1 MENKQ
6 HNFEEL
12 TVQATAC
19 LKNKLLRAD
28 GTLHF
33 YNYHWRRIRRF
44 MKLQSIEFVDANVCR
59 DYLLS
64 EFDNRDFDKLTK
76 NEKDTVKTINSLIE
90 FIETGTIQGRK
101 ETTDFEGSIG
111 KLMMDYLAF
120 KRSQRLASHT
130 VDEYEQHLNR
140 FLRFLKKDKV
150 ATIKNVDLVHLLN
163 YIRQIDTRKIS
174 LAHIAIR
181 TLHDFFKYLFEQGV
195 IETNISSMIP
205 KDNYKAQPRIPST
218 YTRKEIEQ
226 LISSV
231 DVSNACGKRDY
242 AIILLAARL
251 GLRASDIACL
261 KFENVLWDKH
271 CIELIQYKTGKKH
284 ELPLLAEVGNAM
296 IEYLKYA
303 RPKSNE
309 PFFFLCAR
317 SPFNP
322 ISSSVIRQIVDH
334 HFAKTDIN
342 TSHRRHGPHALRHSL
357 AGRLLEQQTTLPV
370 ISEVLGHTNTESTK
384 FYLRIDL
391 TSLRQCILEV
401 PEVAPGFYSQKGGLF
416 YE

>member
-1 MENKQ
+1 
-6 HNFEEL
+6 
-12 TVQATAC
+12 
-19 LKNKLLRAD
+19 
-28 GTLHF
+28 
-33 YNYHWRRIRRF
+33 
-44 MKLQSIEFVDANVCR
+44 LQGIEYIDANVCR
-59 DYLLS
+59 AYLLK
-64 EFDNRDFDKLTK
+64 EFDNRDFEKLTK
-76 NEKDTVKTINSLIE
+76 NEKDSVKTINVLIE

-101 ETTDFEGSIG
+101 EATDFKGPIG
-111 KLMMDYLAF
+111 KLMMDYIAF
-120 KRSQRLASHT
+120 KISQRLAVHT
-130 VDEYEQHLNR
+130 VDEYEHHLNR

-150 ATIKNVDLVHLLN
+150 ESVNNVNLVHLLN

-181 TLHDFFKYLFEQGV
+181 TLRDFFKYLFAHGV
-195 IETNISSMIP
+195 IETDISSMIP
-205 KDNYKAQPRIPST
+205 KDNYKSQARIPST
-218 YTRKEIEQ
+218 YTQKEIEQ
-226 LISSV
+226 LIASV
-231 DVSNACGKRDY
+231 DVSDACGKRDY

-251 GLRASDIACL
+251 GLRASDIASFR
-261 KFENVLWDKH
+261 FENILWDKH
-271 CIELIQYKTGKKH
+271 CIELTQYKTNKKQ

-296 IEYLKYA
+296 IEYLKYG
-303 RPKSNE
+303 RPKSEE

-334 HFAKTDIN
+334 HFAKTGIN
-342 TSHRRHGPHALRHSL
+342 TSQRRHGPHALRHSL

-370 ISEVLGHTNTESTK
+370 ISEVLGHSNTESTR

-401 PEVAPGFYSQKGGLF
+401 PEVSPGFYSQKGGLF